1 MQETPDSLL
10 EITSALLESLL
21 SPSEL
26 AVKVEQ
32 AVREAIETV
41 KQSLDSEL
49 EFDVFLVFDGR
60 EVRFVM
66 EPVRL

>member
-41 KQSLDSEL
+41 KQSLGSEL